1 MDTAATAVGLNAWR
15 ECHDCGLM
23 QQLPDLPDGEAA
35 MCARCGALLRRAF
48 AGSVN
53 FARVAI
59 VIAAALFALS
69 LNLAFVNLHVM
80 GRFATSTLFTG
91 PQQLGERGLPV
102 LAVVVLLTL
111 IVVPAV
117 KLAIELVV
125 LLGSI
130 AANPP
135 RWLGWLFGWLE
146 AVTPWAMIEVFL
158 LGAIVAYTRL
168 RDLARVDVGPAL
180 WALAGVMLA
189 TVSIEA
195 VLDRE
200 ALWSELERGSAGDD
214 DRERDAAPAA
224 GGDAAAPLIGCDV
237 CRRVTRAA
245 IGDRCPRCRHHLT
258 HRTGSLPRV
267 WALLF
272 TAGLL
277 YIPANVLPVMTIRRL
292 GHGEPSTIINGVGE
306 LAAAHLWPLALLVL
320 LASIIV
326 PMAKLASMVVLL
338 ILTHRKSDARL
349 KARTQLFR
357 FVHVIGRWSMIDIFM
372 LATLVGVV
380 QLGFLATILPNLGAA
395 AFCSVVLITM
405 AATES
410 FDPRVM
416 WDAAAESGDGP
427 VPVDAPLLESRPPP
441 PLQTESA
448 QSS

>member
-1 MDTAATAVGLNAWR
+1 
-15 ECHDCGLM
+15 M
-23 QQLPDLPDGEAA
+23 QDLPDLPDGEAA
-35 MCARCGALLRRAF
+35 MCARCGSLLRRAF

-59 VIAAALFALS
+59 VIATVLFSLS
-69 LNLAFVNLHVM
+69 LTLSFVELHVM

-91 PQQLGERGLPV
+91 PKELGDNGIPF

-111 IVVPAV
+111 IVIPGV
-117 KLAIELVV
+117 KLAIEAIV

-130 AANPP
+130 SERPP

-146 AVTPWAMIEVFL
+146 KVAPWAMIEVFL

-168 RDLARVDVGPAL
+168 RDMATVDIGPAI

-189 TVSIEA
+189 TVSIDA

-200 ALWSELERGSAGDD
+200 ALWSELEKGGDD
-214 DRERDAAPAA
+214 
-224 GGDAAAPLIGCDV
+224 GGDDTIDLMDKIDSEVSEALELETLERASFVPDPRALIGCDV
-237 CRRVTRAA
+237 CKRVTRARP
-245 IGDRCPRCRHHLT
+245 GDRCPRCRHHLH
-258 HRTGSLPRV
+258 HRYGSLARV
-267 WALLF
+267 WALLA
-272 TAGLL
+272 TATLL
-277 YIPANVLPVMTIRRL
+277 YIPANVLPVMTVRRL
-292 GHGEPSTIINGVGE
+292 GRGVASTIINGVGE

-326 PMAKLASMVVLL
+326 PMAKLVSLVVLL

-349 KARTQLFR
+349 KMRTQLFR
-357 FVHVIGRWSMIDIFM
+357 FVHFIGRWSMIDIFM

-380 QLGFLATILPNLGAA
+380 QLGFLSTILPNLGAA

-405 AATES
+405 VATES

-416 WDAAAESGDGP
+416 WDAADQAGDP
-427 VPVDAPLLESRPPP
+427 PLARGSYD
-441 PLQTESA
+441 LQTESA
-448 QSS
+448 LS